1 MDGENFTDIS
11 IRNNKLSNS
20 FCPEIDRST
29 QAVSKQ
35 VSGTHCKKVKRG
47 MSLADYFCTCLVKC
61 KHCTRRWDGFLSNIT
76 ASTSP
81 SLVTGVSFG
90 SRKMRDF
97 VWHLLSAL
105 WYDSNCFIAQYYQ
118 VQDCRAKTLICVRSS
133 GQGYVCSVFQV
144 VKKPKQLSK
153 VFDPNLFWLLHLWE
167 WPPLVVSHRNYSS
180 WERVLYGFCLGLH
193 ELFRRVC
200 YGYAWSDYVQ
210 CSLTS
215 IPHIPC
221 SQARHPPKH
230 CYLPV
235 CCNLPCQWFLWRSTL
250 LTTRR

>member
-1 MDGENFTDIS
+1 M
-11 IRNNKLSNS
+11 
-20 FCPEIDRST
+20 
-29 QAVSKQ
+29 
-35 VSGTHCKKVKRG
+35 
-47 MSLADYFCTCLVKC
+47 
-61 KHCTRRWDGFLSNIT
+61 
-76 ASTSP
+76 
-81 SLVTGVSFG
+81 
-90 SRKMRDF
+90 
-97 VWHLLSAL
+97 WHLLSAL

-180 WERVLYGFCLGLH
+180 WERALYGFCLGLH

-215 IPHIPC
+215 TLYIPC

-250 LTTRR
+250 FTTRR